1 MYIYNRWMEL
11 LKKYIEEITKDLYL
25 DDFNI
30 KESQMRLPA
39 KKHFWVARLMDAK
52 INRNTFIRNKKQL
65 KKELVKKVIIDSPV
79 KISQSAAES
88 AAERHDSVSK
98 LNDSISEQDSI
109 IEYLEKVE
117 KIMGQMHWEI
127 KNIIDINKME
137 QL

>member
-1 MYIYNRWMEL
+1 MEL

-52 INRNTFIRNKKQL
+52 INRNTFIRNKKHL

>member
-1 MYIYNRWMEL
+1 MEL
-11 LKKYIEEITKDLYL
+11 LRKYIEEITKDLQL

-39 KKHFWVARLMDAK
+39 RKHFWVARLMEAK
-52 INRNTFIRNKKQL
+52 IKRNSLFRDKKRL
-65 KKELVKKVIIDSPV
+65 KKEVVKKVILDSPV
-79 KISQSAAES
+79 RISQSAAES
-88 AAERHDSVSK
+88 AAERHESISK
-98 LNDSISEQDSI
+98 LNESISEQDTI

-117 KIMGQMHWEI
+117 KIMGHMHWEI

>member
-1 MYIYNRWMEL
+1 MEL
-11 LKKYIEEITKDLYL
+11 LKKYIEEITKDLQL

-39 KKHFWVARLMDAK
+39 RKHFWVARLIEAK
-52 INRNTFIRNKKQL
+52 IKRSTLYKEKKKL
-65 KKELVKKVIIDSPV
+65 KKEVVKKVISDSPV
-79 KISQSAAES
+79 RISQSAAES
-88 AAERHDSVSK
+88 AAERHESIDT
-98 LNDSISEQDSI
+98 LNKGIAEQDAI

-117 KIMGQMHWEI
+117 KVLGNMHWEI